1 MLSSTRQGLTM
12 GTSSISLEKTIK
24 SCKDRE
30 MLANCQDE
38 YINNDNNDN
47 KNQYR

>member
-1 MLSSTRQGLTM
+1 M
-12 GTSSISLEKTIK
+12 GTSSISLEKTIG
-24 SCKDRE
+24 SCKDRG

-47 KNQYR
+47 QDQYR

>member
-12 GTSSISLEKTIK
+12 ETSSISLEKTIE

-30 MLANCQDE
+30 MLANCQDK